1 MTYVLGADFA
11 THYFMDSMIAC
22 HDDKKMMMMDDTNAG
37 GFRLMANLLFGSLSI
52 SNSTS
57 KVPWPLCGSN
67 VNFRSGVN
75 SFTCLPT
82 GSRNDVGT
90 TAYRRLWGCCWTDLI
105 CGSPLSLTDS
115 RSIWARFSSCL
126 GSTAIRDRYRVAQF
140 NSCWGL
146 IRYTYCYIYIFMN
159 IIPANHVTP
168 SISRF
173 CLQVLCPQRFGR
185 KFLLNRSFHRRHRG

>member
-11 THYFMDSMIAC
+11 THDFMDSMIAC
-22 HDDKKMMMMDDTNAG
+22 HDDKKMMMMDVTNAG
-37 GFRLMANLLFGSLSI
+37 RFRLMANLLFGSLSI

-90 TAYRRLWGCCWTDLI
+90 TVYRRLWGCCWTDLI
-105 CGSPLSLTDS
+105 CGSPLSLTNPKVNLGRIQLVPRQHGYP
-115 RSIWARFSSCL
+115 RSIPR
-126 GSTAIRDRYRVAQF
+126 GSIQ
-140 NSCWGL
+140 
-146 IRYTYCYIYIFMN
+146 
-159 IIPANHVTP
+159 
-168 SISRF
+168 
-173 CLQVLCPQRFGR
+173 
-185 KFLLNRSFHRRHRG
+185 FLLRTYKRYILAWSRPFCWKQWTVSSILQAAVGPIFSEVDATAAGRFEN